1 MEKDEL
7 MTPKKF
13 SSKMENLS
21 IELELSLLDT
31 IIWYCEENGL
41 EILSVPKLLTPIL
54 KEKLYSNAVDLK
66 YIKKSSRLPLN

>member
-1 MEKDEL
+1 METEKL

>member
-1 MEKDEL
+1 METEEL

>member
-1 MEKDEL
+1 METEEL

-13 SSKMENLS
+13 SGKIENLS
-21 IELELSLLDT
+21 NELGLSLLDT

-54 KEKLYSNAVDLK
+54 KEKLYSNAVDLR